1 MRVQRAAVVLIA
13 GLACTACTT
22 SASQSA
28 RSTRAVRSPRTA
40 PTTAVSTLPTTT
52 TTMPVSQPATS
63 IPSPGTRTFSVE
75 GAVLTSGSWLTVGLH
90 PTTTPI
96 QLHAS
101 ALTPLEVCPAGL
113 DGGLSDTSWPPWFK
127 FPSCVALSST
137 GAATLPA
144 TDGLTHVAFAVKP
157 ISGPAVV
164 PLTLTVNYT
173 PTDSFVEVI
182 PPDGQV
188 QTAMTVTYTPGSE
201 TTGAQVTPVNSVNP
215 APGFTLVVSQAG
227 RSLTERAICDFP
239 SELSCVGSVT
249 PGEPVTARLSGPA
262 GPVILNLA
270 WK

>member
-1 MRVQRAAVVLIA
+1 MHPPLRPW
-13 GLACTACTT
+13 
-22 SASQSA
+22 
-28 RSTRAVRSPRTA
+28 RSVR
-40 PTTAVSTLPTTT
+40 L
-52 TTMPVSQPATS
+52 
-63 IPSPGTRTFSVE
+63 
-75 GAVLTSGSWLTVGLH
+75 VLTGAFPTLRGRRGSSFHRVWRCHLPVT
-90 PTTTPI
+90 
-96 QLHAS
+96 
-101 ALTPLEVCPAGL
+101 
-113 DGGLSDTSWPPWFK
+113 
-127 FPSCVALSST
+127 
-137 GAATLPA
+137 ATLPA

-201 TTGAQVTPVNSVNP
+201 TTGAEVTPVNSVNP

-227 RSLTERAICDFP
+227 RSLTQRAICDFP
-239 SELSCVGSVT
+239 SELSCVGGVT